1 MMNNHKFRIV
11 ITGVENSG
19 KSTLIKPLAEKFNWP
34 FIIELCRENEA
45 VLNGTETFET
55 LKELHRLEE
64 NKFEE
69 IVNSTSAKGV
79 FCDTAGLV
87 LDLWAESVFGKS
99 VTTKSSSRKIDLY
112 LLCETIEKW
121 EDDPIRLIP
130 NHQERVEKN
139 NEFRARLEFE
149 KAPYIYIPVMPLE
162 ERVEFA
168 ERKIKEILDV

>member
-1 MMNNHKFRIV
+1 MTSKHKFRIV

-19 KSTLIKPLAEKFNWP
+19 KSTLIQPLAEKFNWP
-34 FIIELCRENEA
+34 FILELCRENEA

-64 NKFEE
+64 KRFEE
-69 IVNSTSAKGV
+69 MIDSTSAQGV

-87 LDLWAESVFGKS
+87 LDLWAESVFGES
-99 VTTKSSSRKIDLY
+99 VTTGFLSKKIDLY

-121 EDDPIRLIP
+121 EEDPIRLIP
-130 NHQERVEKN
+130 NHQERIEKN
-139 NEFRARLEFE
+139 NEFRARLELE
-149 KAPYIYIPVMPLE
+149 KAPYIYIPVMPLD

>member
-1 MMNNHKFRIV
+1 MMSNHKFRIV

-19 KSTLIKPLAEKFNWP
+19 KSTLIKPLAAKFNWP
-34 FIIELCRENEA
+34 FILELCRKNKA
-45 VLNGTETFET
+45 VLHGTETLET

-64 NKFEE
+64 RSFEKM
-69 IVNSTSAKGV
+69 VNSTSAKGV

-87 LDLWAESVFGKS
+87 LDLWAESVFGKR
-99 VTTKSSSRKIDLY
+99 VTTESSSKNIDLY

-121 EDDPIRLIP
+121 EDDPMRLIP
-130 NHQERVEKN
+130 NHQERIEKN
-139 NEFRARLEFE
+139 NEFRARLELE
-149 KAPYIYIPVMPLE
+149 TAPYIFIPVMPID

>member
-1 MMNNHKFRIV
+1 MTSNQKFRIV

-19 KSTLIKPLAEKFNWP
+19 KSTLIQPLAEKFNWP
-34 FIIELCRENEA
+34 FVLELSRENVE

-55 LKELHRLEE
+55 LQELHRLEE
-64 NKFEE
+64 RSCEE
-69 IVNSTSAKGV
+69 IINSTSAKGV
-79 FCDTAGLV
+79 FCDTAGLS

-99 VTTKSSSRKIDLY
+99 VTTKSSSKNIDLY

-121 EDDPIRLIP
+121 ENDPLRLIP
-130 NHQERVEKN
+130 NYQVRIEKN
-139 NEFRARLEFE
+139 NEFRASLELE
-149 KAPYIYIPVMPLE
+149 KAAYIYIPVMPVV

>member
-1 MMNNHKFRIV
+1 MTSNHKYRIV

-34 FIIELCRENEA
+34 FVLELSRENEA

-64 NKFEE
+64 RIFEE
-69 IVNSTSAKGV
+69 MINSTSEKGV
-79 FCDTAGLV
+79 FCDTAGLS

-99 VTTKSSSRKIDLY
+99 VTVDSSSKKIDLY

-121 EDDPIRLIP
+121 EDDPLRVIP
-130 NHQERVEKN
+130 NHQERIKKN
-139 NEFRARLEFE
+139 NEFRARLELE
-149 KAPYIYIPVMPLE
+149 KAPYIYIPVMPVD

-168 ERKIKEILDV
+168 ERKIKEVLDV

>member
-1 MMNNHKFRIV
+1 MMNNNKFRIV

-34 FIIELCRENEA
+34 FILELCRENEA

-55 LKELHRLEE
+55 LKELHQLEE

-69 IVNSTSAKGV
+69 IVNSTSANGV

-87 LDLWAESVFGKS
+87 LDLWAESVFGKR

-112 LLCETIEKW
+112 LLGITCPASSCNAI
-121 EDDPIRLIP
+121 
-130 NHQERVEKN
+130 
-139 NEFRARLEFE
+139 
-149 KAPYIYIPVMPLE
+149 IYIPV
-162 ERVEFA
+162 
-168 ERKIKEILDV
+168 

>member
-1 MMNNHKFRIV
+1 MSKRKFRIV

-34 FIIELCRENEA
+34 YILELCRENEA

-55 LKELHRLEE
+55 LKELYRLEE
-64 NKFEE
+64 KRFEE
-69 IVNSTSAKGV
+69 MMDSTSAKGV
-79 FCDTAGLV
+79 FCDTAGLD
-87 LDLWAESVFGKS
+87 LDLWAESAFGKS
-99 VTTKSSSRKIDLY
+99 VTTESSSKKIDLY

-130 NHQERVEKN
+130 NHKERVDKN
-139 NEFRARLEFE
+139 NEFRARLELE
-149 KAPYIYIPVMPLE
+149 KAPYIYVPVMPLN

-168 ERKIKEILDV
+168 SRKIKETLDV

>member
-1 MMNNHKFRIV
+1 MTSNQKFRIV

-19 KSTLIKPLAEKFNWP
+19 KSTLIQPLAEKFNWP
-34 FIIELCRENEA
+34 FILELCRENEA

-64 NKFEE
+64 KRFEE
-69 IVNSTSAKGV
+69 MIDSTSAQGV

-87 LDLWAESVFGKS
+87 LDLWAESVFGES
-99 VTTKSSSRKIDLY
+99 VTTGFFSIKIDLY

-121 EDDPIRLIP
+121 EEDPIRLIP
-130 NHQERVEKN
+130 NHQERIEKN
-139 NEFRARLEFE
+139 NEFRARLELE
-149 KAPYIYIPVMPLE
+149 KAPYIYIPVMPLD